1 VPRKFHVALSF
12 AGEDRAY
19 VEAVAAALRADGVDV
34 FYDRFEEA
42 ELWGKD
48 LYSHLSDIYQNRAI
62 FTVMFISQA
71 YSHKLW
77 TNHERRSAQARA
89 FTESREY
96 ILPAFFDESVE
107 VPGLLKTTGHIA
119 LSGRSPSD
127 FAGLIVKKLRKEG
140 VRLKQALAYSD
151 EAKADADFPLA
162 KGNKIADLIKA
173 MKTLNWYRQ
182 NPAVAEILKLD
193 WTKVSADEA
202 FVLGRNLYQ
211 CACGGENR
219 AIAFLERL
227 RHELAAIANE
237 RGLDLLN
244 GMFFEVY
251 FDAAGEFR
259 GGKIKGRCLDK
270 LLAIQTAKKYEASV
284 MFIRRMLEPYQDEL
298 PFVPSTSPQEVV
310 VRLGVRRSA
319 PPAIKALTLH
329 GRSLLQKD
337 RASDS
342 PEGRVWRLSF
352 RTFTVKELKSELAEV
367 WNIPTT
373 PLTVETDQP
382 LDPKLELQLP
392 DGMSIRW
399 PLRA

>member
-1 VPRKFHVALSF
+1 MPRKFHVALSF
-12 AGEDRAY
+12 AGEDRAF

-48 LYSHLSDIYQNRAI
+48 LYAHLSDIYQNRAI
-62 FTVMFISQA
+62 FTVMFISEA
-71 YSHKLW
+71 YGQKLW

-96 ILPAFFDESVE
+96 ILPAFFDETVK
-107 VPGLLKTTGHIA
+107 VPGLLKTTGHVA

-127 FAGLIVKKLRKEG
+127 LAGLIVKKLRKEG
-140 VRLKQALAYSD
+140 VRLKQAFAYSD
-151 EAKADADFPLA
+151 EAKADADFPLT

-173 MKTLNWYRQ
+173 MKILNWYKQ
-182 NPAVAEILKLD
+182 NPAVIEVLKLD
-193 WTKVSADEA
+193 WSKVSADEA

-237 RGLDLLN
+237 RGLDVLN

-298 PFVPSTSPQEVV
+298 PFLPSTSPQEVV
-310 VRLGVRRSA
+310 VRLSVRRSA
-319 PPAIKALTLH
+319 PPVIKALTLD
-329 GRSLLQKD
+329 GRNLLQKD
-337 RASDS
+337 RASDT
-342 PEGRVWRLSF
+342 PEGRAWRLSV

-367 WNIPTT
+367 WNIPSSL
-373 PLTVETDQP
+373 LTVETDQP